1 MGCYVLLTYPVLA
14 CPDLRL
20 YSAEH
25 KNMRK
30 MAPTTMIRLT
40 HPTIAHTEILKHHI
54 FDDVSDVRKECL
66 TCIVPI
72 SFLAGKQDALRS
84 WVDVQDHGYGSHE
97 GTDDRQ
103 YVDGHQGHQHRSQRC
118 QTTHLDPFYYQLYRY
133 YDTRHH
139 TSDTCSQKVF
149 QICLL
154 FFNGVNAITGCN
166 ESLLD
171 FKTNGPHLK
180 LS

>member
-54 FDDVSDVRKECL
+54 FDDVSDVRKELEILVSYMHSAHILLGWQIGC
-66 TCIVPI
+66 TPI
-72 SFLAGKQDALRS
+72 LG
-84 WVDVQDHGYGSHE
+84 
-97 GTDDRQ
+97 
-103 YVDGHQGHQHRSQRC
+103 
-118 QTTHLDPFYYQLYRY
+118 
-133 YDTRHH
+133 
-139 TSDTCSQKVF
+139 
-149 QICLL
+149 
-154 FFNGVNAITGCN
+154 
-166 ESLLD
+166 
-171 FKTNGPHLK
+171 
-180 LS
+180 